1 MLLVEMMMGSIR
13 IEYCQE
19 QANDK
24 DLRENLDLLEERQE
38 RSNICQ
44 STYKGVAEGYYN
56 QRAKDKAFRFGDHVL
71 WKYEVSNAQPCGK
84 LSPKWEGPY
93 KVVEAHRN

>member
-24 DLRENLDLLEERQE
+24 DLWENLDLLEVRRECSNVRQAAYQ
-38 RSNICQ
+38 R
-44 STYKGVAEGYYN
+44 VADRYYN
-56 QRAKDKAFRFGDHVL
+56 QRVKDKAFHVEDHVL
-71 WKYEVSNAQPCGK
+71 QKNEANHAQPRGK
-84 LSPKWEGPY
+84 LSQT
-93 KVVEAHRN
+93 